1 VPSPQQPQ
9 ARPAAPAQAPGFWPR
24 TSTYAQEEIADLQ
37 EKWQRGEHQAT
48 PSLAVQP
55 DGTLV
60 LRPERLRLKTWQR
73 GSTLL
78 VPFALIPIAR
88 TFVQSGWA
96 GLLFLAVGV
105 ALFLLVLLG
114 LWELRIRRGAASLTA
129 SDVIIPAWYG
139 RPRAVSRSAVARA
152 AVVQAALGSSAHS
165 SAMPLLLVLDG
176 EGRCLLRLHA
186 VGIPETDLKAFAAAL
201 GVPVDAPGR
210 EMDATELRAR
220 YPGSVSWVLSHQTAF
235 GLLIA
240 LVIAVIVIVVVIGL
254 AAAGVI
260 KSSPGSG

>member
-1 VPSPQQPQ
+1 
-9 ARPAAPAQAPGFWPR
+9 
-24 TSTYAQEEIADLQ
+24 
-37 EKWQRGEHQAT
+37 
-48 PSLAVQP
+48 VQP

-78 VPFALIPIAR
+78 LPFALIPIAR
-88 TFVQSGWA
+88 TFLQSGWA
-96 GLLFLAVGV
+96 GLLFMAAAVAV
-105 ALFLLVLLG
+105 FLVVLLG

-129 SDVIIPAWYG
+129 SDVIIPTWYG

-152 AVVQAALGSSAHS
+152 AVVRAVLGSSAQS

-186 VGIPETDLKAFAAAL
+186 VGIPEPDLKAFAAAF
-201 GVPVDAPGR
+201 GVPVDVPGR
-210 EMDATELRAR
+210 EMDAAELVAR
-220 YPGSVSWVLSHQTAF
+220 YPGSVSWVLSHQTLF

-240 LVIAVIVIVVVIGL
+240 LVIVVIVIVVVIGL

-260 KSSPGSG
+260 KPTSGSG